1 MRKIFT
7 LLLCAGLFATAA
19 TAQNV
24 TLNFKNT
31 PLKDVLKEI
40 QNQTDY
46 KFVYNDDQIG
56 ATNLVSINVAAQPL
70 TTVLDDLL
78 AKNNINYTISD
89 KQIVLQYK
97 PPVPANSPAPASQ
110 MQEFKVSG
118 SILDNEGLPVP
129 GAAIVVKGNTK
140 KFAIADPDGRFT
152 LSGIEPTA
160 VLTISCIGYETMEVP
175 VNRRGVII
183 FNLEPAVNLLQDVV
197 VTGYQT
203 ISRERATG
211 SYTIATADVLSKRP
225 ATNIS
230 SALTGLVSGMAT
242 VSSSV
247 DGSTNRFLIR
257 GRGTFQGQVDMDP
270 LVVVDNMPVQG
281 YGGQAGIDPF
291 STINPNDVE
300 TITVL
305 KDAAATSIYGARA
318 ANGVIVITTKKG
330 KNAEKLSINVD
341 GFVSVGSK
349 PDLDYIFNMASTENH
364 IWYLENLRKYFYNWT
379 HSSFNPYFNATNPFV
394 YINDYAQY
402 MMEFYDRGNITEAQ
416 FNQKRAELI
425 ARGDQWKEDL
435 NKLVFQNSITQQY
448 NLSLRGGTDKVNYS
462 LSASFDKNIGSAIGD
477 ETNRIVVN
485 SMNSFKLSKRLT
497 LDFGL
502 NTSLRKNT
510 ANGISITTL
519 KGMISPWSRLV
530 DEEGNFTHIANGTST
545 MYEPIY
551 KAQYEGKVP
560 ASYFYNPVQDRDE
573 TDSTSERF
581 TTRLQAGLEYKITE
595 ALKVHVHGQYERIQN
610 KSHTYYSPNSFRVRD
625 YVNRF
630 STLNAATGVYDTF
643 FPAGGIFSD
652 GGSFYEGYIFR
663 AQADYLKSFGRH
675 DITAI
680 AGTEI
685 MQSTSNNIPS
695 LWRYG
700 YNENTNSVLS
710 SLDYVNQYRNMFGV
724 LAYMPYTA
732 PGGLN
737 TTEDRFFSAY
747 ANAAYTYD
755 SKYTI
760 TGSLRTDASNYQA
773 IKMRDKFSPFWSVG
787 ASWIVSSEN
796 FLKDTRW
803 VDFLKLRVSWGEA
816 GLAAGKGNT
825 ASVTTIATGT
835 PSLIYT
841 NNEPLNTI
849 ASRGNPSL
857 TWEKSRT
864 LDLGFEFRLWRD
876 KLYGNFTW
884 YNKYS
889 YDVLSSATVPIIAQ
903 GVSTATFNNAE
914 VSNKGVEVSLGTKFK
929 ITKDLEWNGVFNF
942 SYNKNRVLA
951 YHVINTSTRPTTYPG
966 YPLGALWVRNLI
978 GYTED
983 GIIIQQGK
991 DGTQEIVVNLVTAH
1005 TNDSL
1010 DGASGETPED
1020 YNWTFYLGPNASSFP
1035 CHIGFNNSF
1044 TYKGFTLSF
1053 MLTGKFGYYF
1063 SKGGTTLDL
1072 SQSRSSFSKNLDK
1085 SIEVFN
1091 IGYDKWTGGFAD
1103 IPIQNEK
1110 NADLLNNS
1118 SLLGN
1123 VYHASTLVDASSW
1136 SYAKGDHIRLNEVYL
1151 GYDLSGKKLGIDK
1164 VINNIN
1170 IFVQAKNLGIIWCA
1184 NKDKIDP
1191 DFPLES
1197 IKPMQTYTFGIKMNF
1212 N

>member
-1 MRKIFT
+1 
-7 LLLCAGLFATAA
+7 
-19 TAQNV
+19 
-24 TLNFKNT
+24 
-31 PLKDVLKEI
+31 
-40 QNQTDY
+40 
-46 KFVYNDDQIG
+46 
-56 ATNLVSINVAAQPL
+56 
-70 TTVLDDLL
+70 
-78 AKNNINYTISD
+78 
-89 KQIVLQYK
+89 
-97 PPVPANSPAPASQ
+97 
-110 MQEFKVSG
+110 
-118 SILDNEGLPVP
+118 
-129 GAAIVVKGNTK
+129 
-140 KFAIADPDGRFT
+140 
-152 LSGIEPTA
+152 
-160 VLTISCIGYETMEVP
+160 
-175 VNRRGVII
+175 
-183 FNLEPAVNLLQDVV
+183 
-197 VTGYQT
+197 
-203 ISRERATG
+203 
-211 SYTIATADVLSKRP
+211 
-225 ATNIS
+225 
-230 SALTGLVSGMAT
+230 
-242 VSSSV
+242 
-247 DGSTNRFLIR
+247 
-257 GRGTFQGQVDMDP
+257 
-270 LVVVDNMPVQG
+270 
-281 YGGQAGIDPF
+281 
-291 STINPNDVE
+291 
-300 TITVL
+300 
-305 KDAAATSIYGARA
+305 
-318 ANGVIVITTKKG
+318 
-330 KNAEKLSINVD
+330 
-341 GFVSVGSK
+341 
-349 PDLDYIFNMASTENH
+349 
-364 IWYLENLRKYFYNWT
+364 
-379 HSSFNPYFNATNPFV
+379 
-394 YINDYAQY
+394 
-402 MMEFYDRGNITEAQ
+402 
-416 FNQKRAELI
+416 
-425 ARGDQWKEDL
+425 
-435 NKLVFQNSITQQY
+435 
-448 NLSLRGGTDKVNYS
+448 
-462 LSASFDKNIGSAIGD
+462 
-477 ETNRIVVN
+477 
-485 SMNSFKLSKRLT
+485 
-497 LDFGL
+497 
-502 NTSLRKNT
+502 
-510 ANGISITTL
+510 
-519 KGMISPWSRLV
+519 
-530 DEEGNFTHIANGTST
+530 
-545 MYEPIY
+545 
-551 KAQYEGKVP
+551 
-560 ASYFYNPVQDRDE
+560 
-573 TDSTSERF
+573 
-581 TTRLQAGLEYKITE
+581 
-595 ALKVHVHGQYERIQN
+595 
-610 KSHTYYSPNSFRVRD
+610 
-625 YVNRF
+625 
-630 STLNAATGVYDTF
+630 
-643 FPAGGIFSD
+643 
-652 GGSFYEGYIFR
+652 
-663 AQADYLKSFGRH
+663 
-675 DITAI
+675 
-680 AGTEI
+680 
-685 MQSTSNNIPS
+685 
-695 LWRYG
+695 
-700 YNENTNSVLS
+700 
-710 SLDYVNQYRNMFGV
+710 
-724 LAYMPYTA
+724 
-732 PGGLN
+732 
-737 TTEDRFFSAY
+737 
-747 ANAAYTYD
+747 
-755 SKYTI
+755 
-760 TGSLRTDASNYQA
+760 
-773 IKMRDKFSPFWSVG
+773 
-787 ASWIVSSEN
+787 
-796 FLKDTRW
+796 
-803 VDFLKLRVSWGEA
+803 
-816 GLAAGKGNT
+816 
-825 ASVTTIATGT
+825 VTTIATGT